1 MDSRSAAHVLSQIGA
16 LLEVKG
22 EQKFKARAY
31 AGAARALIALDTD
44 DLGPLVRSGE
54 LADTPGI
61 GPATLSVVRELV
73 ETGESSYLNQLREG
87 IPAGLL
93 DLLRIPGLNA
103 AKIQLIHDTLGV
115 ETIEDLERV
124 AQNGQLAEL
133 PKFGK
138 KTAEKILRGIE
149 ILRRNAHLQR
159 LPAALVEAHLLL
171 TNVRKHPD
179 VSNAE
184 IAGSIRR
191 HNELIADVDIVAEC
205 SANPVKVA
213 ESFARSPGVREAKT
227 NEVPGSVHLRFVDGT
242 HLDLH
247 CVDKSE
253 YALALWRATGSS
265 AHVEEMAVLADSRGF
280 EIRGNSLLEA
290 GSGKREAGGGRADSE
305 ARRRVALKDEDAL
318 FAALDLQPIPPELRE
333 GMGEIEAAARRELPN
348 LLTFED
354 LQGVLHCHSDYSD
367 GSATIEAMANAA
379 KERGWDYIGI
389 SDHSESA
396 FYAGGLKRDK
406 VMRQLEEIDRLNAR
420 MSGFRILKG
429 IEADILADGR
439 VDYDSA
445 TLDLFD
451 YVIGSIHSR
460 FSMDGDAMTKRVLT
474 ALDDP
479 HLTILAHPT
488 GRLLLSREP
497 YTIDIE
503 AVLEKAAE
511 VGVAV
516 ELNADPHR
524 LDLDWRYCRQAK
536 ELGVTIE
543 IGPDAHSTAGLD
555 TVHLG
560 IGMARKAWLEAG
572 EILNT
577 RSADDVLEF
586 ARKRRHG

>member
-31 AGAARALIALDTD
+31 AGAARSLIALDTD
-44 DLGPLVRSGE
+44 DLAPLLRSGE
-54 LADTPGI
+54 LADISGI
-61 GPATLSVVRELV
+61 GPATLSVVRELI
-73 ETGESSYLNQLREG
+73 ETGESSYLNELREG
-87 IPAGLL
+87 IPEGLL
-93 DLLRIPGLNA
+93 ELFRVPGLNA
-103 AKIQLIHDTLGV
+103 AKIQLIHDSLGV
-115 ETIEDLERV
+115 QTLEDLERV
-124 AQNGQLAEL
+124 AQNGQLADL

-138 KTAEKILRGIE
+138 KTAERILRGIE
-149 ILRRNAHLQR
+149 ILRRNAHLKR
-159 LPAALVEAHLLL
+159 FPAAAVEAHLLL
-171 TNVRKHPD
+171 ANVVKHPD
-179 VSNAE
+179 VTHADV
-184 IAGSIRR
+184 AGSIRR
-191 HNELIADVDIVAEC
+191 HNEVVADIDIVAEC
-205 SANPVKVA
+205 SGDPASVA
-213 ESFARSPGVREAKT
+213 ASFGRSPGVRESKT
-227 NEVPGSVHLRFVDGT
+227 REDPGSVHIRFVDGT
-242 HLDLH
+242 HLDMH
-247 CVDKSE
+247 CVTRAD
-253 YALALWRATGSS
+253 YPVALWRATGST
-265 AHVEEMAVLADSRGF
+265 AHVEEMKVLARNRGF
-280 EIRGNSLLEA
+280 EIAGNSLI
-290 GSGKREAGGGRADSE
+290 GKGGD
-305 ARRRVALKDEDAL
+305 RVRLKDEDAL
-318 FAALDLQPIPPELRE
+318 FTALDLKPIPPEMRE

-348 LLTFED
+348 LVTFD
-354 LQGVLHCHSDYSD
+354 DIRGVLHCHSDYSD
-367 GSATIEAMANAA
+367 GTATIEEMAAAA

-396 FYAGGLKRDK
+396 FYAGGLKRDRLL
-406 VMRQLEEIDRLNAR
+406 RQQEEIDRVNAQ

-439 VDYDSA
+439 LDYDA
-445 TLDLFD
+445 EILDSFD

-460 FSMDGDAMTKRVLT
+460 FSMDGEAMTKRVLA

-488 GRLLLSREP
+488 GRLLLTREP
-497 YTIDIE
+497 YAINIE
-503 AVLEKAAE
+503 AVLEKAVQ

-555 TVHLG
+555 NVHFG

-577 RSADDVLEF
+577 RSADDVIAF
-586 ARKRRHG
+586 ARKRRAR